1 MTLLFHGGSTLG
13 KGGFSVIDSFAVT
26 DETCFCLK
34 RVVERKQVSNPGYN
48 KALNSPEMER
58 KTIGFS
64 EDKK

>member
-1 MTLLFHGGSTLG
+1 MTLLFHGGPTLR
-13 KGGFSVIDSFAVT
+13 KGGLSVVDSLAVT

-34 RVVERKQVSNPGYN
+34 RIVERKQVSNPGYN

-58 KTIGFS
+58 KTIVFS